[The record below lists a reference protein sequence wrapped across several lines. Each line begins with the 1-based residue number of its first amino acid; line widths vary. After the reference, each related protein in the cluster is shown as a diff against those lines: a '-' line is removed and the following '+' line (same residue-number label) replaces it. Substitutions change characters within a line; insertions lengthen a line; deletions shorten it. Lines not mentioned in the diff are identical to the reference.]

1 MCLYLSLHGE
11 SVLSLSLHGE
21 SVRSLSLHG
30 DECLAVSLHVESIL
44 SLILHGEGVASRDFA
59 WLEIHAMGFQKK
71 GPTFW
76 IHNVDHWGC
85 VA

>member
-1 MCLYLSLHGE
+1 MSLHVE
-11 SVLSLSLHGE
+11 SVLSLSLHG
-21 SVRSLSLHG
+21 
-30 DECLAVSLHVESIL
+30 ESIL

-59 WLEIHAMGFQKK
+59 WLEIHAMGFKK

-76 IHNVDHWGC
+76 IHNVDHWDC

>member
-1 MCLYLSLHGE
+1 MSLHGE
-11 SVLSLSLHGE
+11 SVL
-21 SVRSLSLHG
+21 SLSLHG

-44 SLILHGEGVASRDFA
+44 SLILHGEGVASCDFA
-59 WLEIHAMGFQKK
+59 WLEIHAMGFKK
-71 GPTFW
+71 GSTFW